1 MEVVSFLLAPETKS
15 TFKKSKRRFQKT
27 TPFLKNSLSGRLLT
41 NGADTHTNISD
52 HILILRLLGEQ
63 GGEETE
69 GGVEGRNG
77 WFGSGER
84 EGQEGEGIG

>member
-52 HILILRLLGEQ
+52 HILILRLPGEQ
-63 GGEETE
+63 KEL
-69 GGVEGRNG
+69 GRTIKVANTSEDG
-77 WFGSGER
+77 C
-84 EGQEGEGIG
+84 